1 MYSNDPVRRYDI
13 PAIERLLG
21 PVVEWRDAILDE
33 MYPAE
38 ENGPSTSGG
47 ACTGAGLRR
56 LPGLA
61 GQPRLDKPRRR
72 GVFPAVVLFNHFTG
86 IYG

>member
-21 PVVEWRDAILDE
+21 PGIEWREAILDE

-47 ACTGAGLRR
+47 ARTGAGLGR
-56 LPGLA
+56 
-61 GQPRLDKPRRR
+61 
-72 GVFPAVVLFNHFTG
+72 
-86 IYG
+86 

>member
-21 PVVEWRDAILDE
+21 PVVEWRDAILDK
-33 MYPAE
+33 MYPAQ

-47 ACTGAGLRR
+47 VTEIAGFSWPTSPGTNEGGGECHPPSFCSAALR
-56 LPGLA
+56 GFT
-61 GQPRLDKPRRR
+61 
-72 GVFPAVVLFNHFTG
+72 VNVV
-86 IYG
+86 

>member
-13 PAIERLLG
+13 PAIERLLDPG
-21 PVVEWRDAILDE
+21 IEWREAILDE

-47 ACTGAGLRR
+47 ARTGAGLGR
-56 LPGLA
+56 
-61 GQPRLDKPRRR
+61 
-72 GVFPAVVLFNHFTG
+72 
-86 IYG
+86 